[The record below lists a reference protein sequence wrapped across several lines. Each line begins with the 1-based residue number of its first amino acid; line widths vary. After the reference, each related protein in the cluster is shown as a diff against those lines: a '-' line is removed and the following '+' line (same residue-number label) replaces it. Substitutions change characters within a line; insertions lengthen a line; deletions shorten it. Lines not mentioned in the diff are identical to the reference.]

1 MAQLSVAQFA
11 DKIGQL
17 MPAMMK
23 EFARRQAD
31 QLFRDDI
38 TLPQFLI
45 LELLYHEG
53 KFMMTDLA
61 RTMRV
66 TTAAM
71 TGIVDR
77 MVRDGYV
84 SRMHNPEDRRIVNI
98 KLTTK
103 GSGLIKRISEDRR
116 KMLVSVFGKVSET
129 DRNNYLRIL
138 TRIKDILVKE
148 SK

>member
-1 MAQLSVAQFA
+1 MPQLSVAQFA
-11 DKIGQL
+11 DRIGEL
-17 MPAMMK
+17 MPVIIK
-23 EFARRQAD
+23 EFARRQSD

-38 TLPQFLI
+38 TLPQFFV

-53 KFMMTDLA
+53 GSKMTDLA
-61 RTMRV
+61 RTMKV

-77 MVRDGYV
+77 LVRDGYV
-84 SRMHNPEDRRIVNI
+84 LRMHNSRDRRIVNI

-103 GSGLIKRISEDRR
+103 GSGLIRRISEDRH
-116 KMLVSVFGKVSET
+116 KMLVSVFGKVSEI

-138 TRIKDILVKE
+138 TRIRDILVKE